1 MKRSWKVL
9 SSCAVVLIV
18 AAALLTIGCGGGGS
32 SKIRFMNASPNSPSF
47 NVLIDGKTV
56 LNGLGFGYGT
66 SYMSV
71 SSGSR
76 TLQFQP
82 VGTTNNTPVNKTG
95 TPTVNIAGGTNN
107 TYILQG
113 FLNNLQGTAY
123 TDNQTA
129 PAAGIAQVRVINVA
143 ASVSAVDIYLVPS
156 GTDPTQV
163 PATKSNVQLGG
174 DTGYINETAGPYVVF
189 FTQPNF
195 PSTIYVDSGVLTFN
209 ALQNRTIVGLSN
221 PQGGFSSVT
230 LADLN

>member
-47 NVLIDGKTV
+47 NVLIDGKTA

-76 TLQFQP
+76 LLEFQP
-82 VGTTNNTPVNKTG
+82 VGTTNDAVKMS
-95 TPTVNIAGGTNN
+95 VNIGSGTNN
-107 TYILQG
+107 TFMLQG
-113 FLNNLQGTAY
+113 FLNNIKGTPY
-123 TDNQTA
+123 VDNQTA
-129 PAAGIAQVRVINVA
+129 PAAGNAQVRVINAA

-156 GTDPTQV
+156 GTDPTTV
-163 PATKSNVQLGG
+163 PATQSNVSLGSA
-174 DTGYINETAGPYVVF
+174 TSYITETAGPYVVF

-209 ALQNRTIVGLSN
+209 SLQNRTIVGLSN
-221 PQGGFSSVT
+221 PQGGFSAIT

>member
-76 TLQFQP
+76 LLEFQP
-82 VGTTNNTPVNKTG
+82 VGTTNDTVKMS
-95 TPTVNIAGGTNN
+95 VNIGSGTNN
-107 TYILQG
+107 TFMLQG
-113 FLNNLQGTAY
+113 FLNAIKGIPY
-123 TDNQTA
+123 VDNQTA
-129 PAAGIAQVRVINVA
+129 PAAGIAQVRVINAA